1 MWTKYII
8 WGPLWLASFTQL
20 RVFKTH
26 PCCNVCPYFIS
37 FNAQIQLHW
46 IDTLY
51 FVYSFISGLAF
62 LNLAILVVVKWYLIV
77 ILVFIF
83 LMTKVVKYLFMCY
96 WPFVCLFGEI
106 YSWPWPVVSVM
117 LSILVRVSSLGT
129 SLLSDTWFAD
139 TFFYSQSCLFTFLIA
154 FFEVQKF

>member
-1 MWTKYII
+1 MPRIFSFPCSELWIFIWTKYII
-8 WGPLWLASFTQL
+8 WGPLWLASVTQL

-26 PCCNVCPYFIS
+26 PCCGVCPYFIS
-37 FNAQIQLHW
+37 FNAQIQFHW

-83 LMTKVVKYLFMCY
+83 LMTKVVKYLFVCY
-96 WPFVCLFGEI
+96 WPFVCLVSRNLFVALACSFG
-106 YSWPWPVVSVM
+106 YAV
-117 LSILVRVSSLGT
+117 
-129 SLLSDTWFAD
+129 
-139 TFFYSQSCLFTFLIA
+139 FFS
-154 FFEVQKF
+154 